1 MEERENNNGQ
11 GQAQEARLIK
21 RYTNR
26 KLYDTTESRYV
37 TLDEISAM
45 VKQGLNVRV
54 VDNRTGEDI
63 TDVTLA
69 QIIYEQQKKKVTR
82 MPLEFLREIITTRG
96 ASVSEFLQ
104 RRLTQPVRNMR
115 DEAERRVDAL
125 VRKSEQTVEDSARQI
140 QKFIQSTQK
149 SLDELQH
156 KLGMQSLR
164 DAISNQP
171 FMQQLQQL
179 RKRIEQLEARLGL
192 GRNNT
197 KNGS

>member
-1 MEERENNNGQ
+1 MEENRKKNEDRE
-11 GQAQEARLIK
+11 ATEVRLIK

-37 TLDEISAM
+37 TLDEISGM
-45 VKQGLNVRV
+45 VKQGLNVKV

-69 QIIYEQQKKKVTR
+69 QIIYEEQKKKVTR

-96 ASVSEFLQ
+96 AAVGEFLH
-104 RRLTQPVRNMR
+104 RRVTQPVMHMR

-125 VRKSEQTVEDSARQI
+125 VRRSEQTVEDSARQI

-149 SLDELQH
+149 SLDELQQR
-156 KLGMQSLR
+156 LGMQSLK
-164 DAISNQP
+164 DALSTRHL
-171 FMQQLQQL
+171 FKQQLQQI
-179 RKRIEQLEARLGL
+179 RKRIEQLEARLG
-192 GRNNT
+192 
-197 KNGS
+197 